1 MPVSMGVSGLSFY
14 LSVAFRDWDGM
25 EAGLHTAALLDDP
38 LSTPQVNFRLL
49 LMCL

>member
-14 LSVAFRDWDGM
+14 LSVAFRDGM

-38 LSTPQVNFRLL
+38 LSTPQVNFWLL
-49 LMCL
+49 LTCL